1 MSKEFEITVRT
12 QDYDKVSI
20 SNFEENNLWI
30 SVWGLRA
37 HCSTHMTREQVIE
50 LRNGLNQFLA
60 MNEVAN
66 TAESA

>member
-1 MSKEFEITVRT
+1 MSKKQFDTCIDLEGVDRLTLSEH
-12 QDYDKVSI
+12 DHG
-20 SNFEENNLWI
+20 LWL
-30 SVWGLRA
+30 SVWKLGA
-37 HCSTHMTREQVIE
+37 HAAVAVNRDKVIE

>member
-1 MSKEFEITVRT
+1 MSKFDITIKT
-12 QDYDKVSI
+12 EDYESIKLSDYDD
-20 SNFEENNLWI
+20 NLWL
-30 SVWGLRA
+30 SVWKIGS
-37 HCSTHMTREQVIE
+37 HCSANLTRDKVIE